1 MIEGSWVGLVAAAAG
16 LVAGWWLRS
25 RRAEQDRV
33 HAETERRRE
42 IERAQSELA
51 AAGRELERLA
61 GTERELRR
69 DLDASATTIDALRT
83 EIESHTRGLKEA
95 RQSREALRQQTAQL
109 TGELETAK
117 ARWAEA
123 SSAVEGL
130 AERDREV
137 RMLTESIAGIAGR
150 LDQAIAARNVA
161 EADRTRAVLQLETL
175 AQQVRDT
182 AAAARADRERADA
195 SRTLQAAAITDLKR
209 QLSESV
215 AAKASTELERAA
227 DRHGR
232 TRAEQRAAELEA
244 RIRQSEVAHQQALA
258 DLQADLGSA
267 RAQAERL
274 EPLRR
279 QVEDREALVRSIAR
293 ERDDATAGLI
303 RRERELLDSVE
314 ALQTRIGELLRLEP
328 ALRRAEAD
336 LEQARVRLAEVERE
350 RGRIHT
356 AQERAAAQIA
366 SLRSEV
372 RDRDARFRLLLTDRR
387 ATVEASQGEVA
398 RLKDMVS
405 ASRRRGAGPSDDLK
419 RISGIGPSLERI
431 LRKQGVHSF
440 RQIALWTEA
449 DIERISGEL
458 GVFRNR
464 IQRDGW
470 IDQARREHE
479 RAYGEPVEQ

>member
-1 MIEGSWVGLVAAAAG
+1 MEGSWVGFAAAATG
-16 LVAGWWLRS
+16 LVGGWWLRS

-42 IERAQSELA
+42 IERAQAESA
-51 AAGRELERLA
+51 VADRELERLA

-95 RQSREALRQQTAQL
+95 RQSREALREQTTQL

-117 ARWAEA
+117 AKWAEA
-123 SSAVEGL
+123 SAAVEGVV
-130 AERDREV
+130 ERDREV
-137 RMLTESIAGIAGR
+137 RMLTESIAGIAVR
-150 LDQAIAARNVA
+150 IDQAVASRNAAD
-161 EADRTRAVLQLETL
+161 ADRTRAVLQLETL
-175 AQQVRDT
+175 ERQVRDT
-182 AAAARADRERADA
+182 AAAARVERERADA
-195 SRTLQAAAITDLKR
+195 SRALQAAAITDLKR
-209 QLSESV
+209 QLAEAAAAQASSEP
-215 AAKASTELERAA
+215 KWAA
-227 DRHGR
+227 DRDGR
-232 TRAEQRAAELEA
+232 VRAEQRAAEFEA

-258 DLQADLGSA
+258 DLQAELGSA

-303 RRERELLDSVE
+303 RRERELLGSVE
-314 ALQTRIGELLRLEP
+314 TLQARIGELLGLEP
-328 ALRRAEAD
+328 ALRRVEAD
-336 LEQARVRLAEVERE
+336 LEQARVRLAEVERD
-350 RGRIHT
+350 RDRIHT
-356 AQERAAAQIA
+356 EQERAAAQIA

-405 ASRRRGAGPSDDLK
+405 ASRRRGAGSSDDLK

-449 DIERISGEL
+449 DIEQISREL

-479 RAYGEPVEQ
+479 RAYGKPVEQ